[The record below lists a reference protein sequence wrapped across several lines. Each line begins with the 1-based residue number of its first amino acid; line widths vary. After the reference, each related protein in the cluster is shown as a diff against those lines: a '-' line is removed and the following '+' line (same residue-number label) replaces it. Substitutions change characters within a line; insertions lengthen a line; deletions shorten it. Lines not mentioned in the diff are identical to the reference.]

1 MNKKFLTILVFVIV
15 NLLANN
21 NTIAQVT
28 VTINT
33 AQNRQSISPLIYGVN
48 YSSANTSGIFTAER
62 LGGDAMS
69 TYNWETNYSTTHWW
83 SNGTYIND
91 NNDWIPYTLGLTGGN
106 YTPGKAIVTFRNYS
120 NTRHTYPLVQL
131 SCMGLVAKDRSGN
144 INSSQC
150 NAGLSSGRFLT
161 SQVLKGSALSL
172 TPNLSDNFV
181 YTDEELNF
189 LINQCGS
196 ASTANG
202 IKGYCI
208 DNEPGGWNSTH
219 PCNHKNPATCTEV
232 LTKNISLSQQIKT
245 LDPTAEVFGP
255 ELMNYTDYTQ
265 LVYPA
270 PTDWNSYNMAD
281 TTYNPADFNYNTFA
295 CSYLRRMKNASN
307 AFGKRLLDV
316 FSVHFYREGA
326 SLIQD
331 SRSLWDPTYVENSWI
346 TNSVIVNT
354 PINLLPNFNKCIQHF
369 YPGTKLAITEYG
381 NFDAATSG
389 SNIGTGIYTADVL
402 GAFGKNGVYMGNYFN
417 EPSGYVL
424 GAFKIFRNYNG
435 LNGTFGSIS
444 VESQSTDN
452 SKVTVYASVNNALN
466 DTLHVVIINRNTGSQ
481 AVTLQLSSSAN
492 YSGAQVYAMESPG
505 SGVLLSKADITNI
518 IGNQLVYT
526 VPAKSVYHLVFYAPN
541 TCINPPS
548 VVINNQYPE
557 VCAGK
562 TVLLQ
567 STNVAGATYT
577 WTGPNGFTS
586 NVRNPKIV
594 NLQSPSSGTY
604 NLSVSTTTGCIVKV
618 STNIIVN
625 PLPLVNA
632 GNIGPY
638 CMGDSISVQA
648 ATGSVLYNWSYT
660 ENGATIT
667 QSKTT
672 NTYTTVGITDTT
684 IRSRLYTVTVTNNK
698 GCIAK
703 GTTAAKLYSPRY
715 VTASYTITNLVAS
728 KRINLVATNV
738 TGATYLWNDPNGF
751 VSTLR
756 LPKIIN
762 ATTANNGVYQVMVST
777 PNHCVLSSNVAV
789 SVPVAKMTGEDP
801 AIVSIENS
809 DIIRV
814 FPSPSSSGI
823 FNVKFKKGIN
833 VLWEIISL
841 NGTQILRGNALE
853 NTKKIDLSSYSKGV
867 YLLRA
872 HNGTKT
878 SEVKL
883 IK

>member
-1 MNKKFLTILVFVIV
+1 MNKKFLTAVAFIIG
-15 NLLANN
+15 NLIANK

-48 YSSANTSGIFTAER
+48 YSSANTSGVYTAER

-83 SNGTYIND
+83 NSGVYVND
-91 NNDWIPYTLGLTGGN
+91 NNDWIPFTLGLNGGS

-120 NTRHTYPLVQL
+120 NTRHSYPLVQL
-131 SCMGLVAKDRSGN
+131 SCMGLVAKDMSGN

-196 ASTANG
+196 ASTSNG

-232 LTKNISLSQQIKT
+232 LTKNISLAQQIKT

-270 PTDWNSYNMAD
+270 PTDWNSYNMTD

-316 FSVHFYREGA
+316 FSIHFYREGA
-326 SLIQD
+326 SLLQD
-331 SRSLWDPTYVENSWI
+331 SRSLWDATYVENSWI

-381 NFDAATSG
+381 NFDAATS
-389 SNIGTGIYTADVL
+389 STNIGTGIYTADVL
-402 GAFGKNGVYMGNYFN
+402 GAFGKNSVYMGNYFN

-424 GAFKIFRNYNG
+424 GAFNIFRNYNG
-435 LNGTFGSIS
+435 HNETFGSIS

-452 SKVTVYASVNNALN
+452 SKVTAYASVNNTIN
-466 DTLHVVIINRNTGSQ
+466 DTLHVIIINRNTSSR
-481 AVTLQLSSSAN
+481 AVTLQMSSSAN
-492 YSGAQVYAMESPG
+492 YSGAQVYAMENAA
-505 SGVLLSKADITNI
+505 SGALVAKPDIANI
-518 IGNQLVYT
+518 VGNQLVYT
-526 VPAKSVYHLVFYAPN
+526 VPAKSVYHLIFYSPKI
-541 TCINPPS
+541 CINPPS
-548 VVINNQYPE
+548 VVITNSNPE
-557 VCAGK
+557 ICTGK
-562 TVLLQ
+562 TALLL
-567 STNVAGATYT
+567 STNIVGATYA
-577 WTGPNGFTS
+577 WTGPNGFAS
-586 NVRNPKIV
+586 NSRNTTIIKI
-594 NLQSPSSGTY
+594 QPAASGIY
-604 NLSVSTTTGCIVKV
+604 NLSVTTTKGCLVKA
-618 STNIIVN
+618 STSITVN
-625 PLPLVNA
+625 PLPIVNA
-632 GNIGPY
+632 SNAGPY
-638 CMGDSISVQA
+638 CIGDSITVQA
-648 ATGSVLYNWSYT
+648 ASGSLLYNWSYT
-660 ENGATIT
+660 ENGMTFP

-672 NTYTTVGITDTT
+672 NTYTTVGIKDTA
-684 IRSRLYTVTVTNNK
+684 IRSRVYTVSVTDNK

-703 GTTAAKLYSPRY
+703 GTTIAKLYSPRY
-715 VTASYTITNLVAS
+715 VTASYTITTLMAG
-728 KRINLVATNV
+728 KKINLMVTNV
-738 TGATYLWNDPNGF
+738 TGATYLWNGPNGF

-756 LPKIIN
+756 LPYILN
-762 ATTANNGVYQVMVST
+762 ATTANNGIYHVLVT
-777 PNHCVLSSNVAV
+777 TANNCVFRSDVNVTVAV
-789 SVPVAKMTGEDP
+789 LKMIKESEP
-801 AIVSIENS
+801 FSNENS
-809 DIIRV
+809 DIIQI
-814 FPSPSSSGI
+814 FPSPSPSGI
-823 FNVKFKKGIN
+823 FNILFKKG
-833 VLWEIISL
+833 LTMQWEIISL
-841 NGTQILRGNALE
+841 NGSQILKGNT
-853 NTKKIDLSSYSKGV
+853 NDHSKTIDLSSYSNGV
-867 YLLRA
+867 YLLRT
-872 HNGTKT
+872 HYGLKT
-878 SEVKL
+878 YDVKL
-883 IK
+883 VK